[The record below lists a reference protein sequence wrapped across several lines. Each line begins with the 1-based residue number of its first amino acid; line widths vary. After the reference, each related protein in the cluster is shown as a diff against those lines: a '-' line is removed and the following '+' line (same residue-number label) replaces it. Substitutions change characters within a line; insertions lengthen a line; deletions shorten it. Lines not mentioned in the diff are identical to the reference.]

1 MTSHQALQGEPEG
14 SGGGP
19 SEEVEG
25 SPVPPPGQG
34 TEGRTAPG
42 HVSAEDIIGNAE
54 VGGADA
60 EMAAPPADAPF
71 PPSPPWTRPPLPSTD
86 FLAPPPFG
94 DPKPKSPPRS
104 RSRSPAPPPSRRS
117 PRLQSPVPAQPAAN
131 LEELSMEVDE

>member
-71 PPSPPWTRPPLPSTD
+71 PPSPPWTRPPLPSTQPCWLE
-86 FLAPPPFG
+86 FYII
-94 DPKPKSPPRS
+94 S
-104 RSRSPAPPPSRRS
+104 RVLPTS
-117 PRLQSPVPAQPAAN
+117 LIYVHQ
-131 LEELSMEVDE
+131 ELPTTQILVTCLYYCWGSLGVYILY